1 MAGVSP
7 ASHSLGVGTV
17 SSVVSPGSARGP
29 LPSHEGAIT
38 PVALSHGA
46 EGCAGAGRCDGTAC
60 GHGSSPGARGREL
73 SWQEKE
79 QLAGCAGHGQRG
91 KWKHPV
97 TRRAGNGDRE
107 REQAWVE
114 TWAGNG
120 SEARRVGVWGE
131 EGGELGSGG
140 SGKNCRGGAGEQ
152 RCWGAGWGSEMG
164 TSPGWEQPCPRD
176 ALTRDFHAVGVEGGS
191 TLLRGAGGQD
201 TGGTEGSVPKRGRC
215 RSTAVLSSCC
225 LRPWGAAAGR
235 ARGAAGPWGAAVAWA
250 AWHGGGG
257 QAWPAMPAAMN
268 QMPAA
273 PQPICLLCRSDLRPA
288 PSRTAL
294 ICISASSCYLVMS
307 RTGIR
312 GWCRWFSSSSPGQD
326 QSEPCSDL

>member
-1 MAGVSP
+1 MVPGVTPRDLHLVAGVSP

-60 GHGSSPGARGREL
+60 GRGSSPGAWGREL

-131 EGGELGSGG
+131 EGGELGSGA
-140 SGKNCRGGAGEQ
+140 RTAE
-152 RCWGAGWGSEMG
+152 
-164 TSPGWEQPCPRD
+164 
-176 ALTRDFHAVGVEGGS
+176 GVLVS
-191 TLLRGAGGQD
+191 RGAGVGD
-201 TGGTEGSVPKRGRC
+201 GVRNGNITRMGATVP
-215 RSTAVLSSCC
+215 
-225 LRPWGAAAGR
+225 P
-235 ARGAAGPWGAAVAWA
+235 
-250 AWHGGGG
+250 
-257 QAWPAMPAAMN
+257 
-268 QMPAA
+268 
-273 PQPICLLCRSDLRPA
+273 
-288 PSRTAL
+288 
-294 ICISASSCYLVMS
+294 
-307 RTGIR
+307 
-312 GWCRWFSSSSPGQD
+312 
-326 QSEPCSDL
+326 